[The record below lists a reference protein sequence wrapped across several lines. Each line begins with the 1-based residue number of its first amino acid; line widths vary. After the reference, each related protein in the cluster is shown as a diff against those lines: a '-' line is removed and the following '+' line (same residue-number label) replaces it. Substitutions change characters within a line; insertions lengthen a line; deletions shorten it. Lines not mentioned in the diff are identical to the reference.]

1 MNNFTGNP
9 AAESQA
15 AHFTAMKRQSI
26 IYLVAGTLVLTG
38 LALGYWV
45 NQLWLLLAAF
55 VGFNLF
61 QTAFTGFCPLERIL
75 IKLGV
80 GRTGESCGAARQ

>member
-1 MNNFTGNP
+1 V
-9 AAESQA
+9 AEDWARQT
-15 AHFTAMKRQSI
+15 HEHRYETMKRQRI

-45 NQLWLLLAAF
+45 NQLWLFLAAF
-55 VGFNLF
+55 VGLNLF

-75 IKLGV
+75 IKLGI
-80 GRTGESCGAARQ
+80 GRAGEECGAAPR

>member
-1 MNNFTGNP
+1 
-9 AAESQA
+9 
-15 AHFTAMKRQSI
+15 MKIQRI

-45 NQLWLLLAAF
+45 NQLWLLLPAF
-55 VGFNLF
+55 VGLNLF

-75 IKLGV
+75 LKLAV
-80 GRTGESCGAARQ
+80 GQTGESGGAAPH

>member
-1 MNNFTGNP
+1 
-9 AAESQA
+9 
-15 AHFTAMKRQSI
+15 MKIQSI

-38 LALGYWV
+38 VALGYWV
-45 NQLWLLLAAF
+45 DQRWLFLAAF
-55 VGFNLF
+55 VGLNLF

-80 GRTGESCGAARQ
+80 GQGDGCCTVEIPKS

>member
-1 MNNFTGNP
+1 
-9 AAESQA
+9 
-15 AHFTAMKRQSI
+15 MKIQRI

-55 VGFNLF
+55 VGLNLF

-75 IKLGV
+75 LKLGF
-80 GRTGESCGAARQ
+80 GRTGESCGAAPH

>member
-1 MNNFTGNP
+1 
-9 AAESQA
+9 
-15 AHFTAMKRQSI
+15 MKIQSI

-45 NQLWLLLAAF
+45 DQRWLLLAAF
-55 VGFNLF
+55 VGLNMF
-61 QTAFTGFCPLERIL
+61 QTAFTGFCPLGRLL

-80 GRTGESCGAARQ
+80 GQPGESCRAATR